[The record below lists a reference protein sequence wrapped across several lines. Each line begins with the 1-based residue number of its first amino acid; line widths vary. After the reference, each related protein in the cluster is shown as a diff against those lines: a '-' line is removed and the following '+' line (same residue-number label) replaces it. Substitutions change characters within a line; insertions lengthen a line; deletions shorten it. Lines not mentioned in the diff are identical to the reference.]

1 MSPTSPRCGVWR
13 LRAFFRIGQ
22 EPFHAAAGGAGEGR
36 GGAIGPI
43 EVEEGHPGGVE
54 LGAAFHEVVMLA
66 MRAGDRNV
74 GDRVS
79 LALGGVTMDWMPLA
93 REAKKLAMR
102 RARGWS
108 EVT

>member
-1 MSPTSPRCGVWR
+1 MWR

-79 LALGGVTMDWMPLA
+79 LALGGVTHGLDA
-93 REAKKLAMR
+93 VGE
-102 RARGWS
+102 GGE
-108 EVT
+108 EVGHETRSGLE